1 VNHPN
6 NDHFVAASHAI
17 EHNSY
22 YATLSVF
29 LPRAELCNV
38 VPSIHTTEPKVE
50 QRKVEQDQ

>member
-38 VPSIHTTEPKVE
+38 VPSIHTTEPKVG
-50 QRKVEQDQ
+50 